1 MKRDV
6 GMKMGQEINLK
17 KTMFFLYVNNG
28 VTTVKDHIM
37 FVFSIIFEG
46 IGSILSNFQVAY

>member
-6 GMKMGQEINLK
+6 GMKMGQEINFK
-17 KTMFFLYVNNG
+17 KTMFFLDFNNG
-28 VTTVKDHIM
+28 VTMVKDHIM

-46 IGSILSNFQVAY
+46 IGSILSNFQAAY

>member
-6 GMKMGQEINLK
+6 GMKMGKEINFK
-17 KTMFFLYVNNG
+17 ETVFFLDFNNG
-28 VTTVKDHIM
+28 VTMVKDDVM

-46 IGSILSNFQVAY
+46 ISSILSHFQVTY

>member
-17 KTMFFLYVNNG
+17 KTIFFLYVNNG
-28 VTTVKDHIM
+28 VMTVKDHIM

>member
-17 KTMFFLYVNNG
+17 ETMFFLDFNNG
-28 VTTVKDHIM
+28 VTMVIDHIM
-37 FVFSIIFEG
+37 FVFSVIFEG

>member
-6 GMKMGQEINLK
+6 GMKMGKEINFK
-17 KTMFFLYVNNG
+17 ETVFFLDFNNG
-28 VTTVKDHIM
+28 VTMVKDDVM

-46 IGSILSNFQVAY
+46 ISSIFL